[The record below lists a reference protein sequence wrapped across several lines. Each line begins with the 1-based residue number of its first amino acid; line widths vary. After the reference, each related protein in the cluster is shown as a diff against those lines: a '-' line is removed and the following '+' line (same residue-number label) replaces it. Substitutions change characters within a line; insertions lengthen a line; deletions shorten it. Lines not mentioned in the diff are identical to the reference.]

1 MYPMMMP
8 SMYGQPPSEN
18 NGGMYQSGNVPMQ
31 MDNGGNGQ
39 SQSQQYPMFMYPPYM
54 GYFPFP

>member
-1 MYPMMMP
+1 
-8 SMYGQPPSEN
+8 MYGQPPSEN
-18 NGGMYQSGNVPMQ
+18 QGWNQSGNVPMQ

-39 SQSQQYPMFMYPPYM
+39 SQNQQYPMFMYPPYM